1 MHHRHTPPLT
11 STIHEHTND
20 RPRAQALHQ
29 NGEDGLEAFLNKYQ
43 VTKHTCPHTYHSSA
57 LPPATRP
64 NPGLSFTQYASQP
77 PPTPCIYPY
86 IYNAHGA
93 LLTQQAA
100 EAIRICLLLYCGDG
114 CRSMTTEKVRVN
126 AIRSRRNQ
134 PICGHT
140 HTHTHTHTHLHMP
153 VRPLNVTAVR
163 TARSSAIHP
172 EQVEPSQQSH
182 HARRRTRHPAHGHQ
196 PAHPRRHRAR
206 FRRLPLPPLR
216 SVYACVLGGF
226 PSLGRVSCRYI
237 GGGIMWFYRVKRTY
251 VMDEKI
257 TRNCIVVS
265 SCRC

>member
-1 MHHRHTPPLT
+1 MAQEDARCGSPQGNRLSSTQMHLYTRMHHRHTPPT

-43 VTKHTCPHTYHSSA
+43 VTKHARPHTYHSSA

-77 PPTPCIYPY
+77 PLPTPCIYPY

-140 HTHTHTHTHLHMP
+140 HTHTHTHTS
-153 VRPLNVTAVR
+153 T
-163 TARSSAIHP
+163 
-172 EQVEPSQQSH
+172 
-182 HARRRTRHPAHGHQ
+182 
-196 PAHPRRHRAR
+196 
-206 FRRLPLPPLR
+206 
-216 SVYACVLGGF
+216 YAC
-226 PSLGRVSCRYI
+226 SST
-237 GGGIMWFYRVKRTY
+237 KR
-251 VMDEKI
+251 D
-257 TRNCIVVS
+257 CS
-265 SCRC
+265 PHSA